1 MPVSD
6 SNPQQHPG
14 TGLSPAQP
22 VRLLLA
28 CMPKS
33 GSTYLSA
40 LIAHLP
46 GMRKAILVPGFDRRE
61 QELSEKRLEE
71 ETYKEG
77 LMRYLWRTGQLSDP
91 QRPIGYVSQMHLR
104 NSLPTRT
111 LIERHELRVVVQIR
125 DIFDIMVSIRD
136 HLLNESLVSS
146 AAYATEEMKDWPEDR
161 LFGFIADM
169 VMPWYFNFY
178 LGWLEYPDRLT
189 VSYEALL
196 KDRAGT
202 LRAVADYAGIPTSD
216 AEIAAAIE
224 KTEAARTRKNAAIAG
239 RGTAVP
245 ETVKQRIRDFA
256 AYYPGVDFS
265 PIGL

>member
-22 VRLLLA
+22 IRLLLA

-46 GMRKAILVPGFDRRE
+46 GMRKAILVPDFDRRE

-71 ETYKEG
+71 EAYKEG

-91 QRPIGYVSQMHLR
+91 QRPIGYQPDASAQF
-104 NSLPTRT
+104 LPTRT

-146 AAYATEEMKDWPEDR
+146 AAYATEEMKGWPEER

-189 VSYEALL
+189 ISYEALL
-196 KDRAGT
+196 KDRTGT
-202 LRAVADYAGIPTSD
+202 LRAVADHAGIRASD
-216 AEIAAAIE
+216 VEIAAAIE
-224 KTEAARTRKNAAIAG
+224 KTEAARTRKNTAIAG

-245 ETVKQRIRDFA
+245 ETVKQRIRGFA